1 MYLTG
6 FADEAGKDIDIQIRA
21 TKELG
26 WSNIEL
32 RATAHGNIA
41 EMSDAHFDELCG
53 KLEAAGISINC
64 YGSAIANWKRSIFDE
79 PDSSYDELAKALP
92 RLERLG
98 TKLVRI
104 MSFKCPEDA
113 SINTPEIEAEVIKR
127 MRHLCRMAE
136 NGGVVLVH
144 ENCDNW
150 GGRSY
155 EHTLRIMDAV
165 ESPNFKLVFDTGNPC
180 FRKDIRFGA
189 SEPFAL
195 QDAWEFY
202 DNVKEHVV
210 YIHIKD
216 GLMRGDETVFTM
228 PGEGNGRVVDIVTDL
243 LSRGYDGGISI
254 EPHLA
259 VVFHDDAVQSQ
270 ADVMYDNYVE
280 YGKRMMELLDR
291 IKGDKA

>member
-21 TKELG
+21 TQALG

-32 RATAHGNIA
+32 RATANGNIA
-41 EMSDAHFDELCG
+41 EMSEAHFDELCG
-53 KLEAAGISINC
+53 KLDAAGISVNC
-64 YGSAIANWKRSIFDE
+64 YGSAIANWAKSIFDS
-79 PDSSYDELAKALP
+79 PDSSYEELAKALP

-98 TKLVRI
+98 TKLVRV

-113 SINTPEIEAEVIKR
+113 SINTPEMEAEVVKR
-127 MRHLCRMAE
+127 MRHLTRMAE
-136 NGGVVLVH
+136 DGGVLLVH

-155 EHTLRIMDAV
+155 EHSLRLMDAV
-165 ESPNFKLVFDTGNPC
+165 NSPSFKLVFDTGNPC
-180 FRKDIRFGA
+180 FRKDVRFGET
-189 SEPFAL
+189 EPFPL

-202 DNVKEHVV
+202 DHVKEHVA

-216 GLMRGDETVFTM
+216 AVMQGNETVFTM
-228 PGEGNGRVVDIVTDL
+228 PGEGHGRVVDILTDL
-243 LSRGYDGGISI
+243 LGRGYDGGISI

-259 VVFHDDAVQSQ
+259 VVFHDEAVQNEAS
-270 ADVMYDNYVE
+270 VMYDNYVA
-280 YGKRMMELLDR
+280 YGKRMMALLDE
-291 IKGDKA
+291 IKGE